1 MGEYV
6 ADKMQGRGCYTFA
19 DGRRYEGE
27 YHANQKHGRGV
38 YKWPSGLLFTGTW
51 VRGAPLAG
59 FLLFPGGECAKTS
72 CTSASSSDAS
82 CPDVALMRL
91 QEEAQTWIDARI
103 SRKAKSRGGR
113 GGWTAVGAGE
123 EDEEGGRAAQA
134 GAGRGGG
141 EAENEKKERW
151 WGLVSGFAHKV
162 PKA

>member
-1 MGEYV
+1 MGRTAV
-6 ADKMQGRGCYTFA
+6 DC
-19 DGRRYEGE
+19 DGSSELIASCAMCSPPTPTPSLLMSMRRATVE
-27 YHANQKHGRGV
+27 
-38 YKWPSGLLFTGTW
+38 PF
-51 VRGAPLAG
+51 
-59 FLLFPGGECAKTS
+59 
-72 CTSASSSDAS
+72 ASSSDAS